1 MFSNRRDRGSVTS
14 ELVILTPVLILLVLL
29 VVQMSIYFHASH
41 VASAAA
47 AEGAAAGAGTPPD
60 EGRAKIAA
68 VDFAGQLGGDISR
81 PPRVSIDTDSMSVE
95 VSLSIPAIIPFFTDE
110 VTREATEP
118 LEEIV
123 VEANR

>member
-1 MFSNRRDRGSVTS
+1 MITNRRDRGSATS
-14 ELVILTPVLILLVLL
+14 ELVILTPVLILLILL

-60 EGRAKIAA
+60 EGRAEIAA
-68 VDFAGQLGGDISR
+68 AEFARQLGGVVSR
-81 PPRVSIDTDSMSVE
+81 APRVSIDSESMNVE
-95 VSLSIPAIIPFFTDE
+95 VSLTIPSILPFFTDE
-110 VTREATEP
+110 VIREASEP

-123 VEANR
+123 VEADR